1 MNTNNFIFARFTK
14 ITAFVATIA
23 TTIMFSACAT
33 NAKFGVENPRELS
46 YIDSAN
52 RADCKVFFEYGDD
65 NLNDEKKRAIAQDY
79 LTIWD
84 GECKDG
90 YANGLGAEISIY
102 GDVYIAV
109 YEDKIPHYIYEKRHE
124 TSGFFIGE
132 FGNIYDSKQF
142 DARNGLTIIH
152 KKIFGEGE
160 TYTVALRFFAPQD
173 EWQKATKDA
182 QNELAKKSA
191 LNALKSYKKSLATL
205 QEYKDKIC
213 NTDCTTKNGCIYY
226 YIEENAFGGEDFD
239 YFSLCNNETKIDFS
253 DKVSELEAHLSK
265 QETELVSKIK

>member
-1 MNTNNFIFARFTK
+1 MNTSNFIFARFTK

-23 TTIMFSACAT
+23 TAIMFSACAT

-52 RADCKVFFEYGDD
+52 RADCKVFFEYGDE
-65 NLNDEKKRAIAQDY
+65 NLSDFEKRAIAQDY
-79 LTIWD
+79 RTIWD

-109 YEDKIPHYIYEKRHE
+109 YEYKIPHYIYEKRHE
-124 TSGFFIGE
+124 TSDFLIGE
-132 FGNIYDSKQF
+132 FGNIYDSNQF
-142 DARNGLTIIH
+142 DARNGLTIN
-152 KKIFGEGE
+152 KKIFDERAIYDASL
-160 TYTVALRFFAPQD
+160 TFFAPQD
-173 EWQKATKDA
+173 EWQKATKDE
-182 QNELAKKSA
+182 QNELVKKSA
-191 LNALKSYKKSLATL
+191 LSALKSYKKSLAIL
-205 QEYKDKIC
+205 KEYKDKTC

-239 YFSLCNNETKIDFS
+239 YFSLCKNETKIDFS

-265 QETELVSKIK
+265 KETELVPKIK